1 MISSLLY
8 SVCFEQRGVQKSHRP
23 DKVPSTNKRLK
34 RAICILAFRLFLAPI
49 LQLTHHIYLLTAAAS
64 LAIFAAGLLVAVGY
78 QSAAAPLFSTS
89 AIGTTD
95 FLHEPVGLPV
105 LGRSNAFGFLLFN
118 PCS

>member
-1 MISSLLY
+1 M
-8 SVCFEQRGVQKSHRP
+8 FKRATDRTRF
-23 DKVPSTNKRLK
+23 PSTNKRLK

-78 QSAAAPLFSTS
+78 QSAAASFSTS

-105 LGRSNAFGFLLFN
+105 LGRSNAFGFLL
-118 PCS
+118 